1 MFFFHKIFFKIL
13 VNVSL
18 LYKKKI
24 QKKHQ
29 EGFGPYQ
36 KTTERQC
43 TWPLLG
49 KFLFMAAGLEAY
61 KILIKFILIHY
72 IKTFYIY
79 MYIHIDI
86 ESSFFRKCYQIEYS
100 EMNLKKNKKWKWYI
114 YIYMYR
120 SYFQPG
126 FV

>member
-13 VNVSL
+13 VHVSL
-18 LYKKKI
+18 LYQKKKI

-49 KFLFMAAGLEAY
+49 KFLIMAAGLEAY
-61 KILIKFILIHY
+61 KISIKFILIHY

-86 ESSFFRKCYQIEYS
+86 ESSFLENVTKLS
-100 EMNLKKNKKWKWYI
+100 TVKWI
-114 YIYMYR
+114 
-120 SYFQPG
+120 
-126 FV
+126 